1 MHIISKKRLKEFSEF
16 YPKAESN
23 LETWYKIIGKAKWE
37 NFVQLRQVFPS
48 ADLVGNFTVFN
59 ISGNNYRLIALV
71 DYQYQEVYIRHI
83 LTHAEYDKQNWKQDP
98 WHT

>member
-1 MHIISKKRLKEFSEF
+1 MHIISKKRLKEFWEQH
-16 YPKAESN
+16 PKAEPN
-23 LETWYKIIGKAKWE
+23 LQTWYRIVSKAKWE
-37 NFVQLRQVFPS
+37 NFVELRQVLPS

-98 WHT
+98 WYT